1 MSVEDLTGVATWED
15 PAWRAAAVEWA
26 AGALDRLGLA
36 PDGEPEQSHVRPWST
51 VIRLPVRG
59 GAVWLKS
66 VGSGSAQGPAL
77 LAELAE
83 WVPGR
88 VLPPLAVDTVRRLML
103 LPDGGPTLRATAASS
118 AAAWEAMVAEHAELQ
133 IDLVPHVDEMLA
145 VGVPDLRPAR
155 LPHLVRELLED
166 DDAMLLDRPEG
177 LTTAVRNRIVDA
189 LGAYAEDC
197 HRLDDAGVPASLQH
211 DDLHDNN
218 VFVGPA
224 GHRFFDWGDATVAH
238 PFLSLLVP
246 LRAAARALDVP
257 SGDSVLFRLRDAY
270 LEPWSAYGTAAEL
283 RAVCEVALRIG
294 PPVRA
299 LTWRRILLGIHP
311 AERAEWE
318 DSVPGWMAEYLEPGS
333 LTPAAPATS

>member
-15 PAWRAAAVEWA
+15 PGWRAGAVEWA
-26 AGALDRLGLA
+26 AGELDRLGLA
-36 PDGEPEQSHVRPWST
+36 PAGEPEQPHVRPWST

-66 VGSGSAQGPAL
+66 VGSGSAQEPAL
-77 LAELAE
+77 LADLAG

-88 VLPPLAVDTVRRLML
+88 VLPPLAVDATRRLML

-118 AAAWEAMVAEHAELQ
+118 AAEWEAMVAAYAQLQ
-133 IDLVPHVDEMLA
+133 MDLVPHVDEMLA

-155 LPHLVRELLED
+155 LPQLVRDLLED

-177 LTTAVRNRIVDA
+177 LTTAVQDRIA
-189 LGAYAEDC
+189 GGLGTYAEDC
-197 HRLDDAGVPASLQH
+197 RRLDDAGIPASLQH

-218 VFVGPA
+218 VFVGPD
-224 GHRFFDWGDATVAH
+224 GHRFFDWGDATVSH

-246 LRAAARALDVP
+246 LRAAARALEVP
-257 SGDSVLFRLRDAY
+257 SGDPSLFRLRDAY
-270 LEPWSAYGTAAEL
+270 LEPWSAYGRAAEL
-283 RAVCEVALRIG
+283 RNLSEVALRIG
-294 PPVRA
+294 PPARA

-311 AERAEWE
+311 AERVEWDE
-318 DSVPGWMAEYLEPGS
+318 YVAGWMAEYLEPGS
-333 LTPAAPATS
+333 LAPAAPTTS